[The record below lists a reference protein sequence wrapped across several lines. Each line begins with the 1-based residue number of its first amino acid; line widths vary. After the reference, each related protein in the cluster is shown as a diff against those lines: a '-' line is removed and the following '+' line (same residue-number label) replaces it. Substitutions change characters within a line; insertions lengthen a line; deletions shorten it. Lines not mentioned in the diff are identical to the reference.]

1 MDWCNNS
8 INCLNTIKLYKN
20 RHWMF
25 KSYND
30 PKDEYAIIKLHTMQA
45 WRKEAK
51 EIAKEAL
58 TYGMY

>member
-1 MDWCNNS
+1 
-8 INCLNTIKLYKN
+8 
-20 RHWMF
+20 MF